1 MLDFRSVKDSDGEF
15 ASTGLGAR
23 VHELPQPNDLV
34 QYDAIHFLPT
44 AGKLVINTE
53 GNLVFERGAAALSP
67 QLPIKP
73 DQSLEL
79 YNIGLGANTLH
90 DSDVKLLKID
100 HKRFTM
106 ADIGEL
112 ERRVDKLEE
121 VTSLSMLEMDT
132 RNFDVLDSAGNNR
145 TKSGFFVD
153 NFSTQILSSTSNP
166 GYNASL
172 DPQNQE
178 LRPAHSEDNIKL
190 MYDSDASTNVIKKGD
205 NIYMAFDEQVY
216 VNQNLASQSIG
227 INPFSVVVH
236 EGTIQLSPSSDEWR
250 DTKRAAPK
258 VVDGGTR
265 LNTKQAF
272 MWNNWQWNWGG
283 TPIEKLK
290 VGSTTNARSTSNS
303 SQNITNVNKVVG
315 EETVRK
321 VVADRVIDVAVI
333 PFIRSRKIFFKA
345 QGLRPNSKVFA
356 FFDGKSVANFVRS
369 ETFQFHSDNPTD
381 YGNTNQNI
389 TAHPEGSGTLQTDAN
404 GEISGSFFI
413 PNTNAIKFRTGTRQF
428 KLLDIS
434 VDKEDDALAI
444 ARAPYTASGY
454 LDTYQKEFL
463 STRVLTVEG
472 VKTVTNRRAA
482 YQNRDDGDGPQGR
495 PHLYV
500 GDGTFSR
507 DPQKIAN
514 YNYGPY
520 AEARHGQRLLDKADN
535 PDTGSSKIVCTE
547 MYRQTQLEDWKRAM
561 RIWDT
566 YQRRHLTPLHE
577 VGYHW
582 LFKPYVVGMQ
592 NSNLLTKVGAYLAQE
607 RTKHL
612 KHVLTKGRAKDSLV
626 GNAWCKI
633 IHPIVY
639 VAGRI
644 KMRNSGKAEG

>member
-1 MLDFRSVKDSDGEF
+1 
-15 ASTGLGAR
+15 
-23 VHELPQPNDLV
+23 
-34 QYDAIHFLPT
+34 
-44 AGKLVINTE
+44 
-53 GNLVFERGAAALSP
+53 
-67 QLPIKP
+67 
-73 DQSLEL
+73 
-79 YNIGLGANTLH
+79 
-90 DSDVKLLKID
+90 
-100 HKRFTM
+100 
-106 ADIGEL
+106 
-112 ERRVDKLEE
+112 
-121 VTSLSMLEMDT
+121 
-132 RNFDVLDSAGNNR
+132 
-145 TKSGFFVD
+145 
-153 NFSTQILSSTSNP
+153 
-166 GYNASL
+166 
-172 DPQNQE
+172 
-178 LRPAHSEDNIKL
+178 
-190 MYDSDASTNVIKKGD
+190 MYDSDASTNVVKKGD
-205 NIYMAFDEQVY
+205 NIYMAFDQQVY
-216 VNQNLASQSIG
+216 VNQNLASQAIG

-290 VGSTTNARSTSNS
+290 VGSTTNTRSTSNS

-356 FFDGKSVANFVRS
+356 FFDGQPVADWVRS
-369 ETFQFHSDNPTD
+369 ETFQFHSDNATD
-381 YGNTNQNI
+381 YGNLYQNA
-389 TAHPEGSGTLQTDAN
+389 TSHPDGSGTLQTDAN

-413 PNTNAIKFRTGTRQF
+413 PNSSTLKFRTGTRQF

-444 ARAPYTASGY
+444 ARAPYAATGY

-482 YQNRDDGDGPQGR
+482 YQNRDDGDGSQGR
-495 PHLYV
+495 PHLFV
-500 GDGTFSR
+500 GDGKFSR
-507 DPQKIAN
+507 DPQTVGE
-514 YNYGPY
+514 Y
-520 AEARHGQRLLDKADN
+520 HGGDWYRGQQLIDKADN
-535 PDTGSSKIVCTE
+535 PDTGSNKIVCTE

-592 NSNLLTKVGAYLAQE
+592 NSNVLTKLGAYLAQE

>member
-1 MLDFRSVKDSDGEF
+1 
-15 ASTGLGAR
+15 
-23 VHELPQPNDLV
+23 
-34 QYDAIHFLPT
+34 
-44 AGKLVINTE
+44 
-53 GNLVFERGAAALSP
+53 
-67 QLPIKP
+67 
-73 DQSLEL
+73 
-79 YNIGLGANTLH
+79 
-90 DSDVKLLKID
+90 
-100 HKRFTM
+100 
-106 ADIGEL
+106 
-112 ERRVDKLEE
+112 
-121 VTSLSMLEMDT
+121 
-132 RNFDVLDSAGNNR
+132 
-145 TKSGFFVD
+145 
-153 NFSTQILSSTSNP
+153 
-166 GYNASL
+166 
-172 DPQNQE
+172 
-178 LRPAHSEDNIKL
+178 

-216 VNQNLASQSIG
+216 VNQNLASQAIG

-290 VGSTTNARSTSNS
+290 VGSTTNTRSTSNS

-356 FFDGKSVANFVRS
+356 FFDGKPVADWVRS
-369 ETFQFHSDNPTD
+369 ETFQFHSDNATD
-381 YGNTNQNI
+381 YGNLYQNA
-389 TAHPEGSGTLQTDAN
+389 TSHPDGSGTLQTDAN

-413 PNTNAIKFRTGTRQF
+413 PNSSTLKFRTGTRQF

-434 VDKEDDALAI
+434 VDKEDDALAV

-482 YQNRDDGDGPQGR
+482 YQNRDDGDGPQGKA
-495 PHLYV
+495 HLYV
-500 GDGTFSR
+500 GGGTFSR
-507 DPQKIAN
+507 DPQRVAHHR
-514 YNYGPY
+514 YGTN
-520 AEARHGQRLLDKADN
+520 AEARLGQALLDKADN
-535 PDTGSSKIVCTE
+535 PDTGGGKIVCTE
-547 MYRQTQLEDWKRAM
+547 MYRQTQLEDWKEAIK
-561 RIWDT
+561 IWGVHQKK
-566 YQRRHLTPLHE
+566 YLTPYHE

-582 LFKPYVVGMQ
+582 LFKPWVRGMRKSVV
-592 NSNLLTKVGAYLAQE
+592 LTSVGAYLAKA
-607 RTKHL
+607 RTQHL
-612 KHVLTKGRAKDSLV
+612 KHILTHGKAKDDIV
-626 GNAWCKI
+626 GNIWCKI
-633 IHPIVY
+633 VHPLTY